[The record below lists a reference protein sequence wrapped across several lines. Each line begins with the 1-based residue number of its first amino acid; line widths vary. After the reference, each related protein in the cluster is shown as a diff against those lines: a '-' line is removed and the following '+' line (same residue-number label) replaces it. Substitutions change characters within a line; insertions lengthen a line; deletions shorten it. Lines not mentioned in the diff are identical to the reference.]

1 MKHALAIFCLL
12 ALCTQMHA
20 QTGSI
25 RAITSGWRTYE
36 HSNHLHN
43 VLTQTTDKKLRLS
56 SGGSTTLQPA
66 VAAQTDYFAFGMAMP
81 GRTSISSYRFGF
93 NAKEQDAEAYGNGNL
108 YNYGFRIYN
117 PRLGRFLSRDPLAP
131 NYPWYT
137 PYQFAGNKPIAAI
150 DLDGLEE
157 YIVMLFRDKNGTIM
171 KVRIVSAYNSDGGR
185 LSLDM
190 AERDGQGAPVTSR
203 DVLVLEYHAD
213 ASQPSGYAYANR
225 STFESMT
232 KASAQYSEIAVAQN
246 KGNQKETAI
255 SKDVKVP
262 GPKLRSTNEKLSGA
276 TKVTTTLE
284 YEWVDVPDQYVPS
297 LKEEV
302 VIYDEIAQ
310 AFARIET
317 KTVSDLLKLT
327 EHVKERL
334 SRDPKFRYVIQGD
347 ARTIRQA
354 RKGLIKAGVDRNRLI
369 LKADDSVEG
378 VKLEIGEAKF
388 VPKVVKVEGGKK
400 RVIKQ

>member
-1 MKHALAIFCLL
+1 
-12 ALCTQMHA
+12 
-20 QTGSI
+20 
-25 RAITSGWRTYE
+25 
-36 HSNHLHN
+36 
-43 VLTQTTDKKLRLS
+43 
-56 SGGSTTLQPA
+56 
-66 VAAQTDYFAFGMAMP
+66 
-81 GRTSISSYRFGF
+81 
-93 NAKEQDAEAYGNGNL
+93 
-108 YNYGFRIYN
+108 
-117 PRLGRFLSRDPLAP
+117 
-131 NYPWYT
+131 
-137 PYQFAGNKPIAAI
+137 
-150 DLDGLEE
+150 
-157 YIVMLFRDKNGTIM
+157 
-171 KVRIVSAYNSDGGR
+171 
-185 LSLDM
+185 
-190 AERDGQGAPVTSR
+190 
-203 DVLVLEYHAD
+203 
-213 ASQPSGYAYANR
+213 
-225 STFESMT
+225 MT

-369 LKADDSVEG
+369 LKADASVDG